1 MEFLNDYMVAVV
13 IGLCLCVGYILK
25 NIIPTDKVNKYI
37 PLIVGVLGVF
47 LNAWLNGWAIDP
59 DILLGGLA
67 SGLASTGMYELFHQ
81 FINRE

>member
-81 FINRE
+81 FINRK